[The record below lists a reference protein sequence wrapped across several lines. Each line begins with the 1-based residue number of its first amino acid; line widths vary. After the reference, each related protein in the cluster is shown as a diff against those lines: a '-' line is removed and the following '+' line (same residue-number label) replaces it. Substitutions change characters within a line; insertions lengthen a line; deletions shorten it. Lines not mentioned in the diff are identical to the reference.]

1 MLNKIQYRRVGNHYI
16 PNLIIPPE
24 EASVRLGKW
33 GMLHKDYLLK
43 NKKVMFEVFDRIR
56 GANGKKHVPI
66 KIHFV
71 GVGVIQFPDAE
82 MLEKTKEEMKAY
94 SKKAS

>member
-1 MLNKIQYRRVGNHYI
+1 ML
-16 PNLIIPPE
+16 
-24 EASVRLGKW
+24 
-33 GMLHKDYLLK
+33 
-43 NKKVMFEVFDRIR
+43 R
-56 GANGKKHVPI
+56 GEDGKKYVPI